1 MTDQPSEQ
9 PKGILPY
16 VPPAN
21 AIIISQEQF
30 EELEE
35 RAQRK
40 PTNPMPYA
48 ILALFLVL
56 VAVVGSMS
64 LGIYL
69 TRPTPIVWP
78 TAIPIEKVIIPPT
91 VTETRTPTATITPT
105 PDMTQTVE
113 ASPVWSVVF
122 HFFERLQMADYGSAW
137 HMLTERCRD
146 IVCWDNF
153 HSDYKLF
160 IETMRRYGVISIQEL
175 RPELVYNNTAS
186 AFVTLFFK
194 KEMQP
199 HSYRFFLLYDGD
211 EWKIDS
217 VEFISLVK

>member
-1 MTDQPSEQ
+1 MTDQPEQ

-16 VPPAN
+16 TPPPG

-78 TAIPIEKVIIPPT
+78 TPIPTEKVVIPLP
-91 VTETRTPTATITPT
+91 VTETRSPTATITPT
-105 PDMTQTVE
+105 PDITQTVE
-113 ASPVWSVVF
+113 ASPVWSVVYKY
-122 HFFERLQMADYGSAW
+122 FEYLKFSDYGSAW
-137 HMLTERCRD
+137 KLLSPGCRD
-146 IVCWDNF
+146 IICWDNF
-153 HSDYKLF
+153 RSDYKDY
-160 IETMRRYGVISIQEL
+160 IDIIRKYGPISIEEL
-175 RPELVYNNTAS
+175 RPELIYNNTAS
-186 AFVTLFFK
+186 AYVKLWFK
-194 KEMQP
+194 WEMQD
-199 HSYRFFLLYDGD
+199 HSYRFFLIYNGD
-211 EWKIDS
+211 MWVINRI
-217 VEFISLVK
+217 EFISLIK